1 MNKSII
7 VEQEFKLRRNI
18 KSVTKHYQKV
28 LEVIESL
35 KNTSHRTYLDDL
47 IPLLQEAKTLGLDLK
62 PYAEDL
68 ADKAEID
75 LFNDLEGI

>member
-35 KNTSHRTYLDDL
+35 KNTSYRTYLDDL